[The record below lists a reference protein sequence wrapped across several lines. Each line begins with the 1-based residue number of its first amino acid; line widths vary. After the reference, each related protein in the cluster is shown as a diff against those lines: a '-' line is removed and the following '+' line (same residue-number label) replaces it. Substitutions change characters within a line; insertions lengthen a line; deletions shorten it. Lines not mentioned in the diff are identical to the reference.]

1 MAKSNSA
8 TKYLSGRVKRR
19 PQDKLSD
26 DRYQYLGLEEAEPNL
41 GDSPTVSGSPGVP
54 AGQQFQ
60 LISVLNDPGNRYWIP
75 IQGGLIPGSISV
87 FEEGTLTGTL
97 SSITQLN
104 FVGNGVTAYAEPL
117 SVAATIT
124 VKPPG
129 LDGSILFK
137 DNDDFATSVGLRY
150 DDVDDIVSIG
160 GGLSVGTNGSRL
172 QVNNTGIGSVGIG
185 STNPTQKLHVDG
197 NLRLTGSIYDKNNFK
212 GNPQDIIVSTANGIE
227 WINQQAAIT
236 GAGGTL
242 TQIQYHGN
250 AGLVAGATNFVYTPS
265 SKRVGI
271 GSTTPNVLLDVRGT
285 SVFKGSHTVD
295 SFRNTGL
302 STFVGISTFEGVAYF
317 GEDAYFEDNKKL
329 KFGESRDLVIYH
341 DSASGGNSYIQD
353 VAAGDLLIQG
363 NSAVKIEKY
372 STGADMAVFT
382 PDAGVQLFWGGSE
395 KLKTLDVGVDVTG
408 KLTTDEL
415 ETDKLTIGGQL
426 ETLNLKVTGVAT
438 IGNIEIAGAN
448 NNEIIT
454 IGGNLILDSS
464 TGVTQ
469 IQDIVNIEDTTQ
481 TNNVSSGALTVDGGV
496 GIDKNLY
503 VGGHAKIAGVTTFVG
518 VGTFGSHL
526 WVGGNL
532 NVAGDFVFDELDG
545 RNINVTGIGTINTF
559 HNTGITT
566 HESDVY
572 FGYDKLLWDVSD
584 GALEFEDNIK
594 ATFGDSDDLQIYH
607 LSSDNKSYINQT
619 SAGDLIIRNGTDNI
633 VAQNNSSTLL
643 NFNGNQRLTTL
654 TQGVDITGSL
664 AVDGIDN
671 DGHIE
676 TTTIRVSSGST
687 FNGNVDIGNA
697 ATDSIT
703 FTGRAD
709 SDIVPIVNDSHN
721 LGTNLR
727 RWGTI
732 WATTFNGR
740 FQGTADFADSLTT
753 SRNIAMTGDL
763 AWDVDFNGTSNVTGS
778 GTLATVNS
786 NTGTFGNATQVGQ
799 FTVNNKGLITAA
811 QAVNINFADAT
822 VDQADKVGVGAT
834 SHDSN
839 HFLTFVDRNTSGSRP
854 YKELYTDSA
863 IVYNPSSNLLTVN
876 DITVTGVAKFNG
888 NVDIGD
894 SSSDRVTITARVD
907 STILPDHNSS
917 NPADTSGRDIGT
929 GSNYWRKIYAREF
942 VGGVSGIS
950 TGADKILI
958 TSTNA
963 DNTYHLTFVD
973 TTNTQ
978 HQALFVDGNS
988 LTWKADSNLL
998 TVANIKPASITDSAG
1013 TTGNAAGKIPTADG
1027 SGGWTWQ
1034 ANSGGSA
1041 DTLKTQS
1048 TTSSSTHYLTFVDS
1062 DNSSPAQESYYTN
1075 SSINY
1080 QPSSAKLFVT
1090 KAQINQLFDNGN
1102 SNGGNQ
1108 QVPVSNGTTWTWQD
1122 VENTGGTTSVSVV
1135 QQGRSSP
1142 CVLPISTAQSSGAAT
1157 ITIGNNSN
1165 AFGAKYV
1172 QSTEPTG
1179 SGICDGDIW
1188 YNTGSAVTAS
1198 TGAVPVGGIIMW
1210 SGAVSAIGSGTL
1222 SNWRLCD
1229 GSGGRP
1235 DLRDR
1240 FVVGATGDSGAGY
1253 QPDEFGGNDN
1263 ITLSTSQLPSHD
1275 HSADASVSDPGH
1287 NHSLRGGPD
1296 DADSGSYV
1304 AAGDNQGTLPAA
1316 RVVTNTTGISVSVD
1330 VDPVGSG
1337 SSIDIRP
1344 KYYALAFIQRIS

>member
-8 TKYLSGRVKRR
+8 AKYLSGRVKRR
-19 PQDKLSD
+19 AQDKLSD

-41 GDSPTVSGSPGVP
+41 GDSPTVSGTPGVP
-54 AGQQFQ
+54 SGQQFQ
-60 LISVLNDPGNRYWIP
+60 LISVLNNPGDRYWIP

-104 FVGNGVTAYAEPL
+104 FVGNGVTAFAQPL

-129 LDGSILFK
+129 IDGSILFK

-150 DDVDDIVSIG
+150 DDIDDIVSIG
-160 GGLSVGTNGSRL
+160 GGLSVGTNGGRL

-212 GNPQDIIVSTANGIE
+212 GNSQDIIVSTTNGIE

-236 GAGGTL
+236 GAGGTIS
-242 TQIQYHGN
+242 QVQYHGN
-250 AGLVAGATNFVYTPS
+250 AGLVAGATNFVYTSS

-271 GSTTPNVLLDVRGT
+271 GSTTPNALLDVRGT

-302 STFVGISTFEGVAYF
+302 STFVGISTFEGVVYF
-317 GEDAYFEDNKKL
+317 GEDASFEDNKKL
-329 KFGESRDLVIYH
+329 KFGENRELVIYH
-341 DSASGGNSYIQD
+341 DPASGGDSYIQD
-353 VAAGDLLIQG
+353 VAAGDLLIQS

-372 STGADMAVFT
+372 SSGADMAVFT

-395 KLKTLDVGVDVTG
+395 KLKTLDVGVDITG

-415 ETDKLTIGGQL
+415 ETDKLTIDGQL
-426 ETLNLKVTGVAT
+426 ETLNLRVTGVAT
-438 IGNIEIAGAN
+438 IGNIEIAGNN
-448 NNEIIT
+448 NNEITT

-469 IQDIVNIEDTTQ
+469 MQDIVNIESTTQ
-481 TNNVSSGALTVDGGV
+481 SNNVSSGALTVDGGV

-503 VGGHAKIAGVTTFVG
+503 VGGHTKITGFSTFVG
-518 VGTFGSHL
+518 VGTFGSNL

-545 RNINVTGIGTINTF
+545 RNINITGIGTINTF

-584 GALEFEDNIK
+584 NALEFEDNIK
-594 ATFGDSDDLQIYH
+594 STFGDSDDLQIYH
-607 LSSDNKSYINQT
+607 QSSDNKSYINNT
-619 SAGDLIIRNGTDNI
+619 SAGDLIIKNGTDNI

-654 TQGVDITGSL
+654 TQGVDITGLLS
-664 AVDGIDN
+664 VDGIDN

-676 TTTIRVSSGST
+676 TKTIRVSSGST

-709 SDIVPIVNDSHN
+709 SDLVPILNDN
-721 LGTNLR
+721 YDLGTNNL

-740 FQGTADFADSLTT
+740 FQGTAETADSLTT
-753 SRNIAMTGDL
+753 SRNIAMSGDL
-763 AWDVDFNGTSNVTGS
+763 TWDVDFNGTSDVTSG

-786 NTGTFGNATQVGQ
+786 NVGTFGSAENVGQ

-811 QAVNINFADAT
+811 ADVAINFSDAG
-822 VDQADKVGVGAT
+822 VDRADKIGVGQT
-834 SHDSN
+834 TYDQE
-839 HFLTFVDRNTSGSRP
+839 HFLTFVDHNSTGSRP
-854 YKELYTDSA
+854 YKELYTEA
-863 IVYNPSSNLLTVN
+863 AAKYNPDTRLVSFANIIVSSEST
-876 DITVTGVAKFNG
+876 FNG

-894 SSSDRVTITARVD
+894 NISDRLTITSRVD
-907 STILPDHNSS
+907 SSILPDTNSS
-917 NPADTSGRDIGT
+917 TASDSNGRDIGG
-929 GSNYWRKIYAREF
+929 GSNYWRKMYAREF
-942 VGGVSGIS
+942 VGGVTGIS

-958 TSTNA
+958 TSTTA
-963 DNTYHLTFVD
+963 DHTYHIAFAAHTGTEHQYLYVD
-973 TTNTQ
+973 SN
-978 HQALFVDGNS
+978 N

-998 TVANIKPASITDSAG
+998 TVANIKPTTITDSG
-1013 TTGNAAGKIPTADG
+1013 SSSGAAAYVPTADG

-1041 DTLKTQS
+1041 DNLKTQS
-1048 TTSSSTHYLTFVDS
+1048 NSSSSSHYLTFVDS
-1062 DNSSPAQESYYTN
+1062 NNSSPAQESFYTD
-1075 SSINY
+1075 SSITY
-1080 QPSSAKLFVT
+1080 VPSTDKLTVP
-1090 KAQINQLFDNGN
+1090 KAQISQLFDSGN
-1102 SNGGNQ
+1102 SNGSTNF
-1108 QVPVSNGTTWTWQD
+1108 VPVSNGTTWTWQN
-1122 VENTGGTTSVSVV
+1122 VNATGGTTSISVV
-1135 QQGRSSP
+1135 QQGRNSP
-1142 CVLPISTAQSSGAAT
+1142 CVLPITTSQTTGAAT
-1157 ITIGNNSN
+1157 ITVGNNSN
-1165 AFGAKYV
+1165 AFGAKYI
-1172 QSTEPTG
+1172 QTSEPTG

-1188 YNTGSAVTAS
+1188 YNTGSSVTET

-1210 SGAVSAIGSGTL
+1210 SGAVSSIGSGTL
-1222 SNWRLCD
+1222 LNWRLCD

-1240 FVVGATGDSGAGY
+1240 FVIGASGDTGTGY
-1253 QPDEFGGNDN
+1253 HPRDPGGNAN
-1263 ITLSTSQLPSHD
+1263 AAVISHSHTASSSGGNHD
-1275 HSADASVSDPGH
+1275 HTYKRTVNFSSGGGDASNVRAPFQES
-1287 NHSLRGGPD
+1287 
-1296 DADSGSYV
+1296 
-1304 AAGDNQGTLPAA
+1304 
-1316 RVVTNTTGISVSVD
+1316 NTSTT
-1330 VDPVGSG
+1330 GSG
-1337 SSIDIRP
+1337 SHSHTITVSTEGESATDRNLP
-1344 KYYALAFIQRIS
+1344 PFLALAYIQRIS